1 MSDWKEQALLLAKDG
16 KLSWRKM
23 AKQLGVP
30 KSTLSDFL
38 RKSGTQVCGVQEKV
52 DNNYPNIILIDIET
66 SPTLGWVWGRF
77 DQRLNQAQIEQEQ
90 FILSWSAQRLG
101 KKYSLVGSVITPDEV
116 RNEDDSRLVQ
126 ELAEILDQADVII
139 AHNGKAFDCKVIKAR
154 MCFWGIQPPSH
165 YRIEDTLLVARSEF
179 KFPSNRLDSLAQY
192 LGLGEKYETGGF
204 DLWKRCMAGDQSA
217 LDKMLEYNKQDV
229 VLLED
234 VYNRLQP
241 YNSKSVNKAT
251 FYSDDAVRCT
261 KCGSHNL
268 SIVDKVVSSNLAQYA
283 QYRCNDCG
291 GLSRSRVNGLS
302 KSKRKTLLGN

>member
-16 KLSWRKM
+16 LTQTQIAKKLDKPRTT
-23 AKQLGVP
+23 VR
-30 KSTLSDFL
+30 DFL
-38 RKSGTQVCGVQEKV
+38 RSSQPAIKV
-52 DNNYPNIILIDIET
+52 TEPYIILIDIET

-165 YRIEDTLLVARSEF
+165 YRIEDTLLVARSEL
-179 KFPSNRLDSLAQY
+179 KFPSNRLESLAQY
-192 LGLGEKYETGGF
+192 LGLG
-204 DLWKRCMAGDQSA
+204 
-217 LDKMLEYNKQDV
+217 
-229 VLLED
+229 
-234 VYNRLQP
+234 
-241 YNSKSVNKAT
+241 
-251 FYSDDAVRCT
+251 
-261 KCGSHNL
+261 
-268 SIVDKVVSSNLAQYA
+268 
-283 QYRCNDCG
+283 
-291 GLSRSRVNGLS
+291 
-302 KSKRKTLLGN
+302 